1 MPVVNA
7 MNIILSAYP
16 NRVVGGG
23 VMVGRN
29 KFFHPSP
36 AVPPVPL
43 GGGLEA
49 WRGFYSSVRPAWKQ
63 LMVNVNV
70 CTTAFY
76 TPGNLA
82 EKMVEF
88 LNMGQNVRIAS
99 FVRGVRVRTT
109 HLGYRKTAK
118 TVAKVNARQHSF
130 VAEGLGK
137 VTVEQY
143 FLRSELSF
151 ESMRCQADRRAQ
163 NTRSACNILTC
174 LSSTLGAR
182 NRICS
187 LLRSA
192 SSWSASRTAARSRTS
207 LPGTCWKL
215 LASTPT

>member
-1 MPVVNA
+1 MYDFMPVVNA
-7 MNIILSAYP
+7 MNIILSSHP
-16 NRVVGGG
+16 NRATGGG

-88 LNMGQNVRIAS
+88 LT
-99 FVRGVRVRTT
+99 GVVPIRYV
-109 HLGYRKTAK
+109 
-118 TVAKVNARQHSF
+118 F
-130 VAEGLGK
+130 
-137 VTVEQY
+137 
-143 FLRSELSF
+143 
-151 ESMRCQADRRAQ
+151 
-163 NTRSACNILTC
+163 
-174 LSSTLGAR
+174 
-182 NRICS
+182 
-187 LLRSA
+187 LLRD
-192 SSWSASRTAARSRTS
+192 ARDV
-207 LPGTCWKL
+207 LVLKP
-215 LASTPT
+215 